1 MAWENTLLPAKYGGI
16 EFDIIKTD
24 DAADRALVEH
34 AYPFV
39 DGADVEDMGRGARKI
54 DVEAV
59 FYGDDYETR
68 LNTFLKALDG
78 ISDGYPGEKIH
89 PDLFLQHPVFGEV
102 QVKVARYAIHHD
114 ADNPDYATL
123 TVEFVE
129 STPGN
134 PFFDKAQVTK
144 NYEAVSVKSAIAKEA
159 AVSKYTTLL
168 EKLRNANPLAGL
180 QALRAAIT
188 GPLLAAME
196 FSNAVLA
203 SLDVLAYPRSWAND
217 FSALINGALDIKDW
231 GANVLSEW
239 SSIQA
244 KFSLLDIFSSPSSG
258 AQPEAV
264 NTSSATPPT
273 EAQAIAAT
281 QATIAVFIATAQA
294 DAATLAFSAIA
305 DAQAI
310 NSATASSS
318 PTETTDASPAE
329 IEAMAN
335 TVRAAIEA
343 AITHC
348 QSVYTLEDSR
358 AITEPLK
365 DLALAIQDTAGA
377 LIEARPP
384 LVQRTINA
392 PMNMRLLAHQLYGD
406 HTRAPELYRLNGARR
421 PFLETGDT
429 INAFAK

>member
-1 MAWENTLLPAKYGGI
+1 MAWEKTLLEAKFDGLI
-16 EFDIIKTD
+16 FDIVKTD
-24 DAADRALVEH
+24 DEFTWATVEH
-34 AYPFV
+34 SYPYV
-39 DGADVEDMGRGARKI
+39 NGANIEGMGRDARRI
-54 DVEAV
+54 PVEAV
-59 FYGDDYETR
+59 FYGENYEVH
-68 LNTFLKALDG
+68 LNEFLKRQDSGAKEF
-78 ISDGYPGEKIH
+78 I
-89 PDLFLQHPVFGEV
+89 HPVFGSITKANAV
-102 QVKVARYAIHHD
+102 RGSVHHD
-114 ADNPDYATL
+114 AENPDYATL
-123 TVEFVE
+123 TVEFIE

-134 PFFDKAQVTK
+134 PFFDKAQASRNLNTMAAASTVCR
-144 NYEAVSVKSAIAKEA
+144 EA
-159 AVSKYTTLL
+159 AVDKYATLL
-168 EKLRNANPLAGL
+168 EKLRNANSLAGL

-392 PMNMRLLAHQLYGD
+392 PMNMRLIAHQLYGD
-406 HTRAPELYRLNGARR
+406 SDRAPELYRLNGARR